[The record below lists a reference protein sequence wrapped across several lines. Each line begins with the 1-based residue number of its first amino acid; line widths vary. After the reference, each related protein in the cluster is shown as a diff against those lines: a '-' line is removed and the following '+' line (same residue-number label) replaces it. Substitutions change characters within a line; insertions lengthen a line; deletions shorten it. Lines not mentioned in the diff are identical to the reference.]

1 VKPTILLIDDNKKIV
16 ESLSELLVPLGF
28 KTLSATNTREAVREL
43 EADHVDVVLLD
54 IKLGEENGIDCF
66 RELRRRDEQ
75 LPVIIIT
82 GYATVDNAV
91 EAMKLGA
98 FDYFKKP
105 LDFERLISVIEN
117 AAKLRALA
125 TENSQLKAHIS
136 RNSIRYTSSKMR
148 ELLDKATLLAETELP
163 VLILGENGTGKEM
176 IADLIHDRSRRSGRE
191 FHKINCAAF
200 PESLLD
206 NELFGH
212 DKGSYTG
219 AVSDF
224 KGVFERANGGTL
236 FLDEIGDMPLTIQAK
251 ILRVLQNN
259 EIRRIGGRET
269 LSVNVRFIA
278 ATNKDLSGLIRNA
291 LFREDLFY
299 RLNAATIAVPPLRE
313 RRDDLLPLCDYF
325 LDEFEL
331 ENGPPRKTLSPEV
344 IGLFTSYRWPG
355 NVRELRNTIMYIAAV
370 CRDRVITPK
379 VLPPIFSATR
389 DAGRIAAPE
398 SATLQDIE
406 RQAIAAAIREARG
419 NKKQTAERLGMS
431 RNTLY
436 RKLREY
442 GIETD
447 GND

>member
-1 VKPTILLIDDNKKIV
+1 VKPTILLIDDNIKIL
-16 ESLSELLVPLGF
+16 ESLADLLVPLGF
-28 KTLSATNTREAVREL
+28 KTLSATNTREAVSRLAE
-43 EADHVDVVLLD
+43 DRIDVVLLD
-54 IKLGEENGIDCF
+54 VRLGDENGIDCF
-66 RELRRRDEQ
+66 RELRRVDDQ

-105 LDFERLISVIEN
+105 LDFERLIKVIEN
-117 AAKLRALA
+117 AAKLRTLA
-125 TENSQLKAHIS
+125 SENRQLKAHIS
-136 RNSIRYTSSKMR
+136 RNSVRYTSGKMR
-148 ELLDKATLLAETELP
+148 ELLDKASLLAETELP
-163 VLILGENGTGKEM
+163 ILVLGENGTGKEM
-176 IADLIHDRSRRSGRE
+176 IADLVHDRSRRSGKE

-278 ATNKDLSGLIRNA
+278 ATNKDLSGLIRNG
-291 LFREDLFY
+291 LFREDLYY
-299 RLNAATIAVPPLRE
+299 RLNAATISVPPLRE
-313 RRDDLLPLCDYF
+313 RKEDLLLLCDYF

-331 ENGPPRKTLSPEV
+331 ENGPPRKALSPEV
-344 IGLFTSYRWPG
+344 VSLFTSYRWPG

-370 CRDRVITPK
+370 CRDRIITPK

-389 DAGRIAAPE
+389 DAGRIDKPE
-398 SATLQDIE
+398 SSRLQDLE
-406 RQAIAAAIREARG
+406 RQAIAEAFRETGG

-447 GND
+447 GTN

>member
-1 VKPTILLIDDNKKIV
+1 MKPTILLIDDNIKIL
-16 ESLSELLVPLGF
+16 ESLADLLVPLGF
-28 KTLSATNTREAVREL
+28 KTLSATNTREAVSRLAE
-43 EADHVDVVLLD
+43 DRIDVVLLD
-54 IKLGEENGIDCF
+54 VRLGDENGIDCF
-66 RELRRRDEQ
+66 RELRRVDDQ

-105 LDFERLISVIEN
+105 LDFERLIKVIEN
-117 AAKLRALA
+117 AAKLRTLA
-125 TENSQLKAHIS
+125 SENRQLKAHIS
-136 RNSIRYTSSKMR
+136 RNSVRYTSGKMR
-148 ELLDKATLLAETELP
+148 ELLDKASLLAETELP
-163 VLILGENGTGKEM
+163 ILVLGENGTGKEM
-176 IADLIHDRSRRSGRE
+176 IADLVHDRSRRSGKE

-278 ATNKDLSGLIRNA
+278 ATNKDLSGLIRNG
-291 LFREDLFY
+291 LFREDLYY
-299 RLNAATIAVPPLRE
+299 RLNAATISVPPLRE
-313 RRDDLLPLCDYF
+313 RKEDLLLLCDYF

-331 ENGPPRKTLSPEV
+331 ENGPPRKALSPEV
-344 IGLFTSYRWPG
+344 VSLFTSYRWPG

-370 CRDRVITPK
+370 CRDRIITPK

-389 DAGRIAAPE
+389 DAGRIDKPE
-398 SATLQDIE
+398 SSRLQDLE
-406 RQAIAAAIREARG
+406 RQAIAEAFRETGG

-447 GND
+447 GTN